1 MWLCADQRASHV
13 TPWELSQ
20 QSATDCLG
28 HQAFISQGSGD
39 WPAKMKARRSLIG
52 LLGRAC
58 ILDADIL
65 LCGERH

>member
-20 QSATDCLG
+20 QSATDWGPRAPGL
-28 HQAFISQGSGD
+28 HFSGI
-39 WPAKMKARRSLIG
+39 RRLACQDEGALIG

-58 ILDADIL
+58 FLDANIL